1 MDIRAIACALAT
13 YRTRPLTLERA
24 IQPGTASSQSCC
36 DLRAHGVYDDW
47 YAFWGF
53 MEWDGMF

>member
-24 IQPGTASSQSCC
+24 TRPGTASSQSCC

-47 YAFWGF
+47 FFGF
-53 MEWDGMF
+53 VAWDGMF